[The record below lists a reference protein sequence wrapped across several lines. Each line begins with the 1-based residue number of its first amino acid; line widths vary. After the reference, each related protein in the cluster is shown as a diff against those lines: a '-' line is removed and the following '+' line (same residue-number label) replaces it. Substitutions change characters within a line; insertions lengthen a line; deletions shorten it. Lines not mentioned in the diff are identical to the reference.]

1 MENWERM
8 PKKTSYEQYTTYL
21 TSLLGAIE
29 KAKNLDET
37 MSISNYEQYF
47 NIIVRKWL
55 ESEIKPKVESPK
67 VSDQTGVLVQNFK
80 IWQSFW
86 IKNVV

>member
-21 TSLLGAIE
+21 TSLLGTIE
-29 KAKNLDET
+29 KAQNLDEN

-47 NIIVRKWL
+47 NIIARKWL
-55 ESEIKPKVESPK
+55 DSEIKPKAESPK
-67 VSDQTGVLVQNFK
+67 VSNQTGVLVQTF
-80 IWQSFW
+80 
-86 IKNVV
+86 NV

>member
-80 IWQSFW
+80 IWHSF
-86 IKNVV
+86 